1 MNAHFRCSHA
11 QKTTNFAGLTR
22 RVLIN
27 KPRKLVRKYRWFRG
41 RSYSKPI
48 ADFVKAIKT
57 NFSRRLNLKILS
69 EFDSSFKTS
78 IFQEQYEKFCF
89 LHRWKSRNS
98 QWFLNRSKK
107 SHFPFKKY
115 QKKKLDFFDKMRK
128 IRLVGLFLRHP
139 KYRDL
144 SIFKHRDHWSRG
156 ESNVVNQYGISF
168 LSLLSQ
174 F

>member
-57 NFSRRLNLKILS
+57 NFSRRLNFKILS
-69 EFDSSFKTS
+69 GFDSFFKTS

-115 QKKKLDFFDKMRK
+115 QKKSWIFSTKWGKLDLLGYFYGTQNR
-128 IRLVGLFLRHP
+128 
-139 KYRDL
+139 YL
-144 SIFKHRDHWSRG
+144 SIFKHRDHA
-156 ESNVVNQYGISF
+156 EKAM
-168 LSLLSQ
+168 
-174 F
+174 